1 MQKFLQ
7 RYVLVP
13 LTQEIDAKA
22 DTLIE
27 TYSLS
32 HNLEI
37 PDALIAAT
45 AMVYDYPLLSK
56 NQRDYRYISGL
67 HLLAYP

>member
-45 AMVYDYPLLSK
+45 AMVYDCPLLSK